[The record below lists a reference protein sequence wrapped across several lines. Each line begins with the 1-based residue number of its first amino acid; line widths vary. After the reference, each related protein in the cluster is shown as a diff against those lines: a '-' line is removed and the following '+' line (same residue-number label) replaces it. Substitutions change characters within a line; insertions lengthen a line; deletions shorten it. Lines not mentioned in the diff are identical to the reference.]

1 MTKINNITTWLE
13 THWVTPAYSGWVLL
27 GLAICF
33 FGAATNTMAGWL
45 YVLSGLISALLIIGA
60 VLPVRSLRHLTVSR
74 LPISPV
80 TAGDDLIVTIELE
93 NPTPDAKTLLQ
104 IVDQLP
110 LVLSKPQIT
119 AIEVI
124 HPHSQHQ
131 WVYSIPTQ
139 HRGVYQWQNVNL
151 RTGTPLGL
159 FLCGRQKEVKAKA
172 IVYPIVLPLQQCPII
187 DSIGQDDNIQFQS
200 EYRALKATEGV
211 TRNLRLYHYGD
222 PIRMIHWRSSAKLG
236 EFKIKELEVM
246 TGSQDIII
254 SLDSA
259 STWNK
264 DSFEQAVITAAS
276 LYFYALQRQMN
287 VKLWTAGIGIISG
300 NRNVLETLA
309 AVECEEYAKHT
320 FPFTLPLVLL
330 TENTMN
336 FSSLSISSRWIIF
349 SDPENIQPISTRH
362 LNGLIV
368 NTEEDLQ
375 QQLQMFS
382 GVIK

>member
-1 MTKINNITTWLE
+1 MTKINNLTTWLE
-13 THWVTPAYSGWVLL
+13 TRFCTPAYSGWVLL

-60 VLPVRSLRHLTVSR
+60 VLPVRSLRHLIVSR

-80 TAGDDLIVTIELE
+80 TAGDDLIVTLELE

-110 LVLSKPQIT
+110 LVLGKPKIT

-124 HPHSQHQ
+124 HPQSQHQ
-131 WVYSIPTQ
+131 WMYSIPTQ

-151 RTGTPLGL
+151 KTGTPLGL
-159 FLCGRQKEVKAKA
+159 FLCSRQQEVKAKA
-172 IVYPIVLPLQQCPII
+172 IVYPTVLPLQQCPII
-187 DSIGQDDNIQFQS
+187 DSIGQDNNIQFQS

-211 TRNLRLYHYGD
+211 TRNLRPYHYGD
-222 PIRMIHWRSSAKLG
+222 PMRMIHWRSSAKLG

-276 LYFYALQRQMN
+276 LYFYAAQRQMN
-287 VKLWTAGIGIISG
+287 VKLWTARTGIISG

-309 AVECEEYAKHT
+309 AVESEEYSAQT

-330 TENTMN
+330 TENTTN
-336 FSSLSISSRWIIF
+336 LSSLSVSSRWIIF
-349 SDPENIQPISTRH
+349 TNPENAQPILTRH

-368 NTEEDLQ
+368 NSQEDLQ

-382 GVIK
+382 SVR